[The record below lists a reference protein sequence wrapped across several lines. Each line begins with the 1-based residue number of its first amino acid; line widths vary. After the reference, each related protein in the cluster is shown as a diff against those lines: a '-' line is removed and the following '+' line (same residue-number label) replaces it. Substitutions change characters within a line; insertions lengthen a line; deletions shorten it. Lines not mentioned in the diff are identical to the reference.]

1 MARIAAATIFA
12 LLAFAAN
19 SILCRMAL
27 RVATIDPLTFT
38 SIRIVSGAITLALV
52 LLFRSRK
59 VRMGG
64 SWISALELIGY
75 AATFSVAYTALTA
88 GTGALLLFGAVQV
101 VMIAA
106 GYRAG
111 ERINRA
117 VATGW
122 LAAVGGII
130 ALTLPSVSSPP
141 LWASFLMLL
150 AGIAWGLYSLR
161 GRRSS
166 EPIAETAGNFV
177 RAVPIALI
185 LNALMFTKAFCT
197 SRGVLLAALSGA
209 LASGLGYAA
218 WYTALP
224 RMRSMTAANL
234 QLCVPVIA
242 ALFGA
247 YMFKEAITT
256 RLIVA
261 SIFVLGGVFVA
272 TRAGATAKPSLVNPN
287 D

>member
-1 MARIAAATIFA
+1 MARIATATIFA

-75 AATFSVAYTALTA
+75 AAAFSVAYTALTA

-111 ERINRA
+111 ERINRG

-247 YMFKEAITT
+247 LMFKEAITT

-272 TRAGATAKPSLVNPN
+272 TRAGATAKPSQ
-287 D
+287 

>member
-1 MARIAAATIFA
+1 MTRIATATIFA

-52 LLFRSRK
+52 LLFRSR
-59 VRMGG
+59 RARIGG

-88 GTGALLLFGAVQV
+88 GTGALLLFGAVQI

-111 ERINRA
+111 ERINRGVA
-117 VATGW
+117 VGW
-122 LAAVGGII
+122 LAAVGGIV

-141 LWASFLMLL
+141 LSASFLMLL
-150 AGIAWGLYSLR
+150 AGVAWGLYSLR

-166 EPIAETAGNFV
+166 EPIADTAGNFV

-247 YMFKEAITT
+247 FMFKEAITT

-272 TRAGATAKPSLVNPN
+272 TRAGATAKNGRQL
-287 D
+287 

>member
-1 MARIAAATIFA
+1 MARLAAATIFA

-27 RVATIDPLTFT
+27 RVAAIDPFTFT
-38 SIRIVSGAITLALV
+38 SIRMVSGAFTLALV
-52 LLFRSRK
+52 LRFRSKR
-59 VRMGG
+59 VAIGG

-111 ERINRA
+111 ERINGA
-117 VATGW
+117 VAVGW

-141 LWASFLMLL
+141 LSASLLMVI

-166 EPIAETAGNFV
+166 EPIADTAGNFL

-185 LNALMFTKAFCT
+185 LNALMFARSFYT

-218 WYTALP
+218 WYTVLP
-224 RMRSMTAANL
+224 RIRAMTAANL

-242 ALFGA
+242 GVFGA
-247 YMFKEAITT
+247 FLFKEAITL

-261 SIFVLGGVFVA
+261 SIFVLGGVFIA
-272 TRAGATAKPSLVNPN
+272 TRARAAKAAPTGRYP
-287 D
+287 

>member
-1 MARIAAATIFA
+1 MARIATATIFA

-38 SIRIVSGAITLALV
+38 SIRIVSGAITLMLV
-52 LLFRSRK
+52 LLFRSRR

-177 RAVPIALI
+177 RAVPFALI
-185 LNALMFTKAFCT
+185 LNALMFSKAFCT

-247 YMFKEAITT
+247 FMFKEAITT

-272 TRAGATAKPSLVNPN
+272 TRAGATAKPSVVNPN

>member
-1 MARIAAATIFA
+1 VARIATATIFA
-12 LLAFAAN
+12 LIAFAAN

-38 SIRIVSGAITLALV
+38 SIRITSGAITLALV
-52 LLFRSRK
+52 LLFRSRS

-111 ERINRA
+111 ERINRS

-141 LWASFLMLL
+141 LWASFLMLS

-166 EPIAETAGNFV
+166 EPIAETAGNFL
-177 RAVPIALI
+177 RALPIALL
-185 LNALMFTKAFCT
+185 LNALMFTKTFCT
-197 SRGVLLAALSGA
+197 SRGMFLAVLSGA

-247 YMFKEAITT
+247 FMFKEAITT

-261 SIFVLGGVFVA
+261 SLLVLGGVFVA
-272 TRAGATAKPSLVNPN
+272 TRAGATAKAPLANPN
-287 D
+287 N

>member
-1 MARIAAATIFA
+1 
-12 LLAFAAN
+12 
-19 SILCRMAL
+19 
-27 RVATIDPLTFT
+27 
-38 SIRIVSGAITLALV
+38 
-52 LLFRSRK
+52 
-59 VRMGG
+59 
-64 SWISALELIGY
+64 
-75 AATFSVAYTALTA
+75 
-88 GTGALLLFGAVQV
+88 
-101 VMIAA
+101 
-106 GYRAG
+106 
-111 ERINRA
+111 
-117 VATGW
+117 

-130 ALTLPSVSSPP
+130 ALSLPSVSSPP
-141 LWASFLMLL
+141 LSASCLMLV

-185 LNALMFTKAFCT
+185 LNALMLTKAFCT
-197 SRGVLLAALSGA
+197 GRGVLLAVLSGA

-242 ALFGA
+242 ALVGA
-247 YMFKEAITT
+247 LMFKEAITA

-272 TRAGATAKPSLVNPN
+272 TRAGATAKPFGKSE
-287 D
+287 

>member
-1 MARIAAATIFA
+1 MARIATATIFA

-19 SILCRMAL
+19 SVLCRMAL

-38 SIRIVSGAITLALV
+38 SIRILSGAITLSLV
-52 LLFRSRK
+52 LLFRARR
-59 VRMGG
+59 VGMGG

-75 AATFSVAYTALTA
+75 AATFSVAYTGLTA
-88 GTGALLLFGAVQV
+88 GTGALLLFGAVQI

-122 LAAVGGII
+122 LAAIGGII

-141 LWASFLMLL
+141 LLSSFLMLF

-166 EPIAETAGNFV
+166 EPIADTAGNFV
-177 RAVPIALI
+177 RAVPIALM
-185 LNALMFTKAFCT
+185 LNALMFTNAFYT

-209 LASGLGYAA
+209 IASGLGYAA

-247 YMFKEAITT
+247 LMFKEAITT

-272 TRAGATAKPSLVNPN
+272 TRALATVKSALVNPN

>member
-1 MARIAAATIFA
+1 MARIATATIFA
-12 LLAFAAN
+12 LFAFAAN

-38 SIRIVSGAITLALV
+38 SIRMVCGAITLALV
-52 LLFRSRK
+52 LLFRARK
-59 VRMGG
+59 FSLGG

-111 ERINRA
+111 ERADRA
-117 VATGW
+117 VAIGW
-122 LAAVGGII
+122 LAAVGGIV

-141 LWASFLMLL
+141 PLSSFLMLL

-161 GRRSS
+161 GRRSG

-177 RAVPIALI
+177 RAVPIALL
-185 LNALMFTKAFCT
+185 LNALMFTKAFYT
-197 SRGVLLAALSGA
+197 SRGVFLAGLSGA

-242 ALFGA
+242 AMFGA
-247 YMFKEAITT
+247 FMFKEAITA

-261 SIFVLGGVFVA
+261 SIFVLGGVFIA
-272 TRAGATAKPSLVNPN
+272 TRALATTKPTLAKPN

>member
-1 MARIAAATIFA
+1 
-12 LLAFAAN
+12 
-19 SILCRMAL
+19 MAL
-27 RVATIDPLTFT
+27 RVAAIDPLTFT
-38 SIRIVSGAITLALV
+38 SIRIVSGAITLAVV
-52 LLFRSRK
+52 LLLRSRK
-59 VRMGG
+59 GGMGG
-64 SWISALELIGY
+64 SWISALELTGY
-75 AATFSVAYTALTA
+75 AAAFSLAYTGLTA

-111 ERINRA
+111 ERINKA
-117 VATGW
+117 VAMGW

-141 LWASFLMLL
+141 LLSSLLMLL
-150 AGIAWGLYSLR
+150 AGTAWGLYSLR
-161 GRRSS
+161 GRRSR
-166 EPIAETAGNFV
+166 EPIAETAGNFL
-177 RAVPIALI
+177 RAVPIALL
-185 LNALMFTKAFCT
+185 LNAPMFSSAFYT
-197 SRGVLLAALSGA
+197 SRGAILAVLSGA

-242 ALFGA
+242 AVFGA
-247 YMFKEAITT
+247 FMFKEAITT
-256 RLIVA
+256 RLMVA

-272 TRAGATAKPSLVNPN
+272 TRALGAAKPRLATSNE
-287 D
+287 

>member
-1 MARIAAATIFA
+1 MARIAVATLFA

-27 RVATIDPLTFT
+27 RVAAIDPLTFT
-38 SIRIVSGAITLALV
+38 SIRIVSGAMTLALV
-52 LLFRSRK
+52 LRIRSRK
-59 VRMGG
+59 VGIGG
-64 SWISALELIGY
+64 SWISAFQLIGY

-111 ERINRA
+111 ERISGPVA
-117 VATGW
+117 VGW

-141 LWASFLMLL
+141 LPASFLMLL

-166 EPIAETAGNFV
+166 EPIAETAGNFI

-185 LNALMFTKAFCT
+185 LNALMVSKAFYT
-197 SRGVLLAALSGA
+197 GGGVLLAALS
-209 LASGLGYAA
+209 
-218 WYTALP
+218 
-224 RMRSMTAANL
+224 RSAGVRLRLRNEPARVQLSSPHRQIRMTAAL
-234 QLCVPVIA
+234 LGDFESPPGLSAIVLAIQRASDDRIEFRKRGASRPVGT
-242 ALFGA
+242 L
-247 YMFKEAITT
+247 
-256 RLIVA
+256 VA
-261 SIFVLGGVFVA
+261 
-272 TRAGATAKPSLVNPN
+272 R
-287 D
+287 

>member
-27 RVATIDPLTFT
+27 RVATVDPLTFT
-38 SIRIVSGAITLALV
+38 SIRIGSGAITLAVV

-59 VRMGG
+59 LRMGG

-75 AATFSVAYTALTA
+75 AAAFSVAYTALTA

-101 VMIAA
+101 IMIAA

-111 ERINRA
+111 ERINRT

-141 LWASFLMLL
+141 LWASFLMLF

-166 EPIAETAGNFV
+166 EPIADTAGNFV

-185 LNALMFTKAFCT
+185 INALMFGEAFCT
-197 SRGVLLAALSGA
+197 SRGAALAALSGA

-242 ALFGA
+242 ALCGA
-247 YMFKEAITT
+247 LMFKEAINT

-261 SIFVLGGVFVA
+261 AVFVLGGVFVA
-272 TRAGATAKPSLVNPN
+272 TRASATVKPVDKS
-287 D
+287 

>member
-1 MARIAAATIFA
+1 MAKIAAATVFA

-27 RVATIDPLTFT
+27 RAATIDPLTFT
-38 SIRIVSGAITLALV
+38 SIRIVSGAITLAL
-52 LLFRSRK
+52 LLQFRTKRAG
-59 VRMGG
+59 MGG
-64 SWISALELIGY
+64 SWISALQLIGY

-88 GTGALLLFGAVQV
+88 GTGALLLFGAVQI

-117 VATGW
+117 VAIGW
-122 LAAVGGII
+122 LAAIGGII

-141 LWASFLMLL
+141 PLASFLMLL

-166 EPIAETAGNFV
+166 EPIADTAGNFL
-177 RAVPIALI
+177 RAVPFALI
-185 LNALMFTKAFCT
+185 LNALMFSKAFYT
-197 SRGVLLAALSGA
+197 SRGVLLAVLSGA

-224 RMRSMTAANL
+224 RMKSMTAANL

-247 YMFKEAITT
+247 FLFKEAITT

-272 TRAGATAKPSLVNPN
+272 TRATAKPADGGKAP
-287 D
+287 

>member
-1 MARIAAATIFA
+1 MARIATATIFA

-38 SIRIVSGAITLALV
+38 SIRIVSGAITLMLV
-52 LLFRSRK
+52 LLFRSRR

-185 LNALMFTKAFCT
+185 LNALMFSKAFCT

-247 YMFKEAITT
+247 FMFKEAITT
-256 RLIVA
+256 RLVVA

-272 TRAGATAKPSLVNPN
+272 TRAGATAKPSVVNPN

>member
-27 RVATIDPLTFT
+27 RAATIDPLTFT

-52 LLFRSRK
+52 LLIRSRR
-59 VRMGG
+59 VRLGG
-64 SWISALELIGY
+64 SWISAVELIGY

-122 LAAVGGII
+122 LAAIGGII

-141 LWASFLMLL
+141 LPASILMLI

-166 EPIAETAGNFV
+166 EPIAETAGNFA

-185 LNALMFTKAFCT
+185 LNALMFSKAFYT
-197 SRGVLLAALSGA
+197 GRGVLLAALSGA

-218 WYTALP
+218 WYTVLP

-247 YMFKEAITT
+247 FLFREAITT

>member
-1 MARIAAATIFA
+1 
-12 LLAFAAN
+12 
-19 SILCRMAL
+19 
-27 RVATIDPLTFT
+27 
-38 SIRIVSGAITLALV
+38 V
-52 LLFRSRK
+52 LLFRPRR

>member
-1 MARIAAATIFA
+1 MARIATATIFA

-59 VRMGG
+59 VHMGG

-75 AATFSVAYTALTA
+75 AATFSVAYMALTA

-117 VATGW
+117 VAVGW

-141 LWASFLMLL
+141 LSASFLMLL

-197 SRGVLLAALSGA
+197 SRGVLLAVLSGA

-247 YMFKEAITT
+247 VLFKEAITT

-261 SIFVLGGVFVA
+261 SLFVLGGVFIA
-272 TRAGATAKPSLVNPN
+272 TRAGATAKPSSTNPN

>member
-1 MARIAAATIFA
+1 MARLATATIFA

-38 SIRIVSGAITLALV
+38 SIRIVSGAVTLALV
-52 LLFRSRK
+52 LLVRPRR

-64 SWISALELIGY
+64 SWISAFELMGY

-111 ERINRA
+111 ERINKA

-130 ALTLPSVSSPP
+130 GLTLPSVSSPP
-141 LWASFLMLL
+141 LSASFLMLL

-185 LNALMFTKAFCT
+185 LNALMFSKAFCT

-247 YMFKEAITT
+247 FMFKEAITT

-261 SIFVLGGVFVA
+261 STFVLGGVFIA
-272 TRAGATAKPSLVNPN
+272 TRAGATPKPTLANN

>member
-1 MARIAAATIFA
+1 MARIATATIFA

-59 VRMGG
+59 VHMGG

-75 AATFSVAYTALTA
+75 AATFSVAYMALTA

-117 VATGW
+117 VAVGW

-141 LWASFLMLL
+141 LSASFLMLL

-197 SRGVLLAALSGA
+197 SRGVLLAVLSGA

-247 YMFKEAITT
+247 VLFKEAITT

-261 SIFVLGGVFVA
+261 SIFVLGGVFIA
-272 TRAGATAKPSLVNPN
+272 TRAGATAKPSSTNPN

>member
-1 MARIAAATIFA
+1 MAKIAAATVFA

-27 RVATIDPLTFT
+27 RAATIDPLTFT
-38 SIRIVSGAITLALV
+38 SIRIVSGAITLAL
-52 LLFRSRK
+52 LLQFRTKR
-59 VRMGG
+59 VGMGG
-64 SWISALELIGY
+64 SWISALQLIGY

-88 GTGALLLFGAVQV
+88 GTGALLLFGAVQI

-117 VATGW
+117 VAIGW
-122 LAAVGGII
+122 LAAIGGII

-141 LWASFLMLL
+141 PLASFLMLL

-166 EPIAETAGNFV
+166 EPIADTAGNFL
-177 RAVPIALI
+177 RAVPFALI
-185 LNALMFTKAFCT
+185 LNALMFSKAFYT
-197 SRGVLLAALSGA
+197 SRGVLLAVLSGA

-224 RMRSMTAANL
+224 RMKSMTAANL

-247 YMFKEAITT
+247 FLFKEAITT

-272 TRAGATAKPSLVNPN
+272 TRATAKPADGGKAP
-287 D
+287 

>member
-1 MARIAAATIFA
+1 MAKIAAATIFA

-38 SIRIVSGAITLALV
+38 SIRIVSGAITLAL
-52 LLFRSRK
+52 LLQFRTRR
-59 VRMGG
+59 VAVGG
-64 SWISALELIGY
+64 SWISALQLIGY

-88 GTGALLLFGAVQV
+88 GTGALLLFGAVQI

-117 VATGW
+117 VAIGW
-122 LAAVGGII
+122 LAAIGGII

-141 LWASFLMLL
+141 PLASFLMLL

-166 EPIAETAGNFV
+166 EPIAETAGNFL
-177 RAVPIALI
+177 RAVPFALL
-185 LNALMFTKAFCT
+185 LNALMFSKAFYT
-197 SRGVLLAALSGA
+197 SRGVLLAVLSGA

-247 YMFKEAITT
+247 FLFKEAITT

-272 TRAGATAKPSLVNPN
+272 TRAAAKPADGSKAP
-287 D
+287 

>member
-1 MARIAAATIFA
+1 MARIATATIFA

-19 SILCRMAL
+19 SVLCRMAL

-52 LLFRSRK
+52 LLFRSRR

-64 SWISALELIGY
+64 SWISAMELIGY
-75 AATFSVAYTALTA
+75 AAAFSVAYTTLTA

-111 ERINRA
+111 ERINRT
-117 VATGW
+117 VAAGW

-141 LWASFLMLL
+141 LPASVLMLL
-150 AGIAWGLYSLR
+150 AGVAWGLYSLR

-209 LASGLGYAA
+209 IASGLGYAA

-224 RMRSMTAANL
+224 RLRSMTAANL

-247 YMFKEAITT
+247 YVFKEAITT

-261 SIFVLGGVFVA
+261 SIFVLGGVFLA
-272 TRAGATAKPSLVNPN
+272 TRAGAPAKASKANPN
-287 D
+287 H

>member
-1 MARIAAATIFA
+1 MGRITTATIFA

-27 RVATIDPLTFT
+27 RVAAIDPLTFT

-52 LLFRSRK
+52 LLFRSRS

-130 ALTLPSVSSPP
+130 ALTLPTVSSPP
-141 LWASFLMLL
+141 LSASFLMLL

-161 GRRSS
+161 GRRSR

-185 LNALMFTKAFCT
+185 LNALMFTKVFCT
-197 SRGVLLAALSGA
+197 SRGVLLAALSGS

-247 YMFKEAITT
+247 FMFKEAITT

-272 TRAGATAKPSLVNPN
+272 TRAGATAKPSLVNPS

>member
-1 MARIAAATIFA
+1 MARLATATILA

-38 SIRIVSGAITLALV
+38 SIRIVSGAITLVFV
-52 LLFRSRK
+52 LLLRSRK
-59 VRMGG
+59 GGMGG
-64 SWISALELIGY
+64 SWISALELTGY
-75 AATFSVAYTALTA
+75 AAAFSLAYTGLTA

-111 ERINRA
+111 ERINKA
-117 VATGW
+117 VAMGW

-141 LWASFLMLL
+141 LVSSLLMLL
-150 AGIAWGLYSLR
+150 AGTAWGLYSLR
-161 GRRSS
+161 GRRSR
-166 EPIAETAGNFV
+166 EPIAETAGNFL
-177 RAVPIALI
+177 RAVPIALL
-185 LNALMFTKAFCT
+185 LNALMFTSAFYT
-197 SRGVLLAALSGA
+197 SRGALLAILSGA

-242 ALFGA
+242 AVFGA
-247 YMFKEAITT
+247 FMFKEAITT

-272 TRAGATAKPSLVNPN
+272 TRALGTAKPALATPN
-287 D
+287 E

>member
-1 MARIAAATIFA
+1 MARIVTATIFA

-27 RVATIDPLTFT
+27 RVATIDPVTFT

-52 LLFRSRK
+52 LLLRSRR
-59 VRMGG
+59 VRIGG
-64 SWISALELIGY
+64 SWISALELMGY

-88 GTGALLLFGAVQV
+88 GTGALLLFGAVQI

-111 ERINRA
+111 ERINRG
-117 VATGW
+117 VAIGW

-141 LWASFLMLL
+141 LSASFLMFS

-185 LNALMFTKAFCT
+185 LSAIMFSKAFCT

-234 QLCVPVIA
+234 QLCVPIIA

-247 YMFKEAITT
+247 FMFKEAITM

-272 TRAGATAKPSLVNPN
+272 TRAGATAKPSLVKPN

>member
-1 MARIAAATIFA
+1 MARIATATIFA

-38 SIRIVSGAITLALV
+38 SIRIVSGAITLMLV
-52 LLFRSRK
+52 LLFRSRR

-141 LWASFLMLL
+141 LSASFLMLL

-247 YMFKEAITT
+247 FMFKEAITT

-272 TRAGATAKPSLVNPN
+272 TRAGATAKPSVVNPN

>member
-1 MARIAAATIFA
+1 MARIATATVFA

-52 LLFRSRK
+52 LLVRSRRI
-59 VRMGG
+59 RMGG

-117 VATGW
+117 VAAGW

-141 LWASFLMLL
+141 LWATFLMLL

-247 YMFKEAITT
+247 FMFKEAITT
-256 RLIVA
+256 RLMVA

-272 TRAGATAKPSLVNPN
+272 TRAGGTAKPAVVNPN

>member
-1 MARIAAATIFA
+1 MARIATATIFA

-52 LLFRSRK
+52 LLVRSRR

-64 SWISALELIGY
+64 SWISALELVGY
-75 AATFSVAYTALTA
+75 AATFSVAYTALAA

-106 GYRAG
+106 GYRGG

-141 LWASFLMLL
+141 LSASFLMLL

-197 SRGVLLAALSGA
+197 SRGVLLAALSGG

-247 YMFKEAITT
+247 FMFKEAITK

-272 TRAGATAKPSLVNPN
+272 TRAGATAKPSSVNPK

>member
-1 MARIAAATIFA
+1 
-12 LLAFAAN
+12 
-19 SILCRMAL
+19 
-27 RVATIDPLTFT
+27 
-38 SIRIVSGAITLALV
+38 
-52 LLFRSRK
+52 
-59 VRMGG
+59 
-64 SWISALELIGY
+64 
-75 AATFSVAYTALTA
+75 
-88 GTGALLLFGAVQV
+88 
-101 VMIAA
+101 
-106 GYRAG
+106 
-111 ERINRA
+111 
-117 VATGW
+117 
-122 LAAVGGII
+122 
-130 ALTLPSVSSPP
+130 
-141 LWASFLMLL
+141 L

-166 EPIAETAGNFV
+166 EPVAETAGNFV

-197 SRGVLLAALSGA
+197 GRGVLLAVLSGA

-242 ALFGA
+242 ALVGA
-247 YMFKEAITT
+247 LMFKEAITA

>member
-1 MARIAAATIFA
+1 MARIATATIFA

-38 SIRIVSGAITLALV
+38 SIRIVSGAITLMLV
-52 LLFRSRK
+52 LLFRSRR

-166 EPIAETAGNFV
+166 EPIAETAGNFI
-177 RAVPIALI
+177 RAVPFALI
-185 LNALMFTKAFCT
+185 LNALMFSKAFCT

-247 YMFKEAITT
+247 FMFKEAITT

-272 TRAGATAKPSLVNPN
+272 TRAGATAKPSVVNPN

>member
-1 MARIAAATIFA
+1 MARIATATIFA

-38 SIRIVSGAITLALV
+38 SIRIVSGAITLAFV

-111 ERINRA
+111 ERINGA

-141 LWASFLMLL
+141 LSASFLMLL
-150 AGIAWGLYSLR
+150 AGVAWGLYSLR

-185 LNALMFTKAFCT
+185 LNALMFTQAFCT

-247 YMFKEAITT
+247 LMFKEPITM

-272 TRAGATAKPSLVNPN
+272 TRARATAKSSLVNPN

>member
-1 MARIAAATIFA
+1 MARMAAATIFA

-27 RVATIDPLTFT
+27 RVAAIDPLTFT

-52 LLFRSRK
+52 LRFRSRK
-59 VRMGG
+59 VGMGG
-64 SWISALELIGY
+64 SWISALELMGY

-101 VMIAA
+101 VMITA

-111 ERINRA
+111 ERISGA
-117 VATGW
+117 VAVGW

-130 ALTLPSVSSPP
+130 ALALPSVSSPP
-141 LWASFLMLL
+141 LPASLLMLL

-185 LNALMFTKAFCT
+185 LNALMFSKAFYT
-197 SRGVLLAALSGA
+197 GRGVLLAVLSGA

-224 RMRSMTAANL
+224 RLRSMTAANL

-247 YMFKEAITT
+247 LMFKEAITT
-256 RLIVA
+256 RLMVA

-272 TRAGATAKPSLVNPN
+272 THARATVKSSSVNPIE
-287 D
+287 

>member
-1 MARIAAATIFA
+1 MTRIAAGTIFA

-27 RVATIDPLTFT
+27 RDATIDPLTFT
-38 SIRIVSGAITLALV
+38 SIRIVSGALTLALV
-52 LLFRSRK
+52 LPLRTRRL
-59 VRMGG
+59 RMGG
-64 SWISALELIGY
+64 SWISALQLIGY
-75 AATFSVAYTALTA
+75 AAAFSVAYTSLTA

-101 VMIAA
+101 IMIAA

-111 ERINRA
+111 ERINGA
-117 VATGW
+117 VAVGW

-141 LWASFLMLL
+141 PLASFLMLV

-166 EPIAETAGNFV
+166 EPIAETAGNFL
-177 RAVPIALI
+177 RAVPMALL
-185 LNALMFTKAFCT
+185 LNALMFTKVSYT
-197 SRGVLLAALSGA
+197 SRGMLLALLSGA

-218 WYTALP
+218 WYTVLP

-247 YMFKEAITT
+247 LMFKEAITA
-256 RLIVA
+256 RLLVA

-272 TRAGATAKPSLVNPN
+272 TRARATAKPTLAKAN

>member
-1 MARIAAATIFA
+1 MARIATATIFA

-52 LLFRSRK
+52 LLFRPRR

>member
-1 MARIAAATIFA
+1 MARIATATIFA

-52 LLFRSRK
+52 LLFRPR
-59 VRMGG
+59 RAAMGG
-64 SWISALELIGY
+64 SWMSALELIGY
-75 AATFSVAYTALTA
+75 AATFSVAYTGLTA

-111 ERINRA
+111 ERINGI
-117 VATGW
+117 VAAGW
-122 LAAVGGII
+122 LAAIGGIV

-141 LWASFLMLL
+141 LPSSLLMLT

-166 EPIAETAGNFV
+166 EPIAETAGNFI

-185 LNALMFTKAFCT
+185 LNALMFTKAFYT
-197 SRGVLLAALSGA
+197 SRGVLLAVLSGA
-209 LASGLGYAA
+209 IASGLGYAA

-242 ALFGA
+242 ALCGA
-247 YMFKEAITT
+247 FLFKEAITT
-256 RLIVA
+256 RLMVA
-261 SIFVLGGVFVA
+261 SLFVLGGVFVA
-272 TRAGATAKPSLVNPN
+272 TRALVIAKPALVNS
-287 D
+287 DE

>member
-1 MARIAAATIFA
+1 MARIATATIFA

-38 SIRIVSGAITLALV
+38 SIRIVSGATTLALV
-52 LLFRSRK
+52 LLFRSRR

-75 AATFSVAYTALTA
+75 AAAFSVAYTALTA

-141 LWASFLMLL
+141 LSASFLMLL

-197 SRGVLLAALSGA
+197 SRGVLLAALSGG

-247 YMFKEAITT
+247 FMFKEAITT
-256 RLIVA
+256 RLIVT

-272 TRAGATAKPSLVNPN
+272 TRAGATAKPSSVNPK

>member
-141 LWASFLMLL
+141 LWASFLMLA

>member
-1 MARIAAATIFA
+1 MARIATATVFA

-52 LLFRSRK
+52 LLVRSRRI
-59 VRMGG
+59 RMGG

-117 VATGW
+117 VAAGW

-141 LWASFLMLL
+141 LWATFLMLL

-247 YMFKEAITT
+247 FMFKEAITT
-256 RLIVA
+256 RLMVA

-272 TRAGATAKPSLVNPN
+272 TRAGGTAKPSVVNPN

>member
-1 MARIAAATIFA
+1 MTRIATATIFA

-52 LLFRSRK
+52 LLFRSR
-59 VRMGG
+59 RARIGG

-88 GTGALLLFGAVQV
+88 GTGALLLFGAVQI

-111 ERINRA
+111 ERINRGVA
-117 VATGW
+117 VGW

-141 LWASFLMLL
+141 LSASFLMLL
-150 AGIAWGLYSLR
+150 AGVAWGLYSLR

-166 EPIAETAGNFV
+166 EPIADTAGNFV

-218 WYTALP
+218 WYAALP

-247 YMFKEAITT
+247 FMFKEAITT

-272 TRAGATAKPSLVNPN
+272 TRAGATAKNGRQL
-287 D
+287 

>member
-1 MARIAAATIFA
+1 MAKIAAATVFA

-27 RVATIDPLTFT
+27 RAATIDPLTFT
-38 SIRIVSGAITLALV
+38 SIRIVSGAITLAL
-52 LLFRSRK
+52 LLQFRTKR
-59 VRMGG
+59 VGMGG
-64 SWISALELIGY
+64 SWISALQLIGY

-88 GTGALLLFGAVQV
+88 GTGALLLFGAVQI

-117 VATGW
+117 VAIGW
-122 LAAVGGII
+122 LAAIGGII

-141 LWASFLMLL
+141 PLASFLMLL

-166 EPIAETAGNFV
+166 EPIADTAGNFL
-177 RAVPIALI
+177 RAAPFALI
-185 LNALMFTKAFCT
+185 LNALMFGKAFYT
-197 SRGVLLAALSGA
+197 SRGVLLAVLSGA

-224 RMRSMTAANL
+224 RMKSMTAANL

-247 YMFKEAITT
+247 LLFKEAITT

-272 TRAGATAKPSLVNPN
+272 TRATAKPADGGKAP
-287 D
+287 

>member
-1 MARIAAATIFA
+1 MAKIAAATIFA

-38 SIRIVSGAITLALV
+38 SIRIVSGAITLAL
-52 LLFRSRK
+52 LLQFRTRR
-59 VRMGG
+59 VAVGG
-64 SWISALELIGY
+64 SWISALQLIGY

-88 GTGALLLFGAVQV
+88 GTGALLLFGAVQI

-117 VATGW
+117 VAIGW
-122 LAAVGGII
+122 LAAIGGII

-141 LWASFLMLL
+141 PLASFLMLL

-166 EPIAETAGNFV
+166 EPIADTAGNFL
-177 RAVPIALI
+177 RAVPFALL
-185 LNALMFTKAFCT
+185 LNALMFSKAFYT
-197 SRGVLLAALSGA
+197 SRGVLLAVLSGA

-247 YMFKEAITT
+247 FLFKEAITT

-272 TRAGATAKPSLVNPN
+272 TRAAAKPADGSKAP
-287 D
+287 